1 MKIILANGTELNPIM
16 VVGASSFIQG
26 AKRDK
31 LSFVFSAD
39 EDMSALDKAFTE
51 SACESIKLISGESE
65 NVYKAYVIRAELKKQ
80 RVEKKPATPESEA
93 VTEDRI
99 TVAMAQRTYMES
111 QLSALN
117 VLLTGEE

>member
-16 VVGASSFIQG
+16 VMGASSYIQG

-39 EDMSALDKAFTE
+39 EDMTALDKKFTE
-51 SACESIKLISGESE
+51 AACESIKLISGKGE
-65 NVYKAYVIRAELKKQ
+65 NVYKDYVIRVEIKKEKVEL
-80 RVEKKPATPESEA
+80 KPATTETEA
-93 VTEDRI
+93 VTDERI
-99 TVAMAQRTYMES
+99 TVVMAQRTYMES